1 MKLSRPVQRGHGIP
15 EPGDVEETADAILA
29 HLDSAYNL
37 ARWLVGRDGDAQD
50 VVQEAYLRALR
61 SIATYRGGGTRGWIL
76 AIVRNT
82 CFDWLRK
89 AKALGGEE
97 ADADQQDMAA
107 ACDDAEPSHILQRA
121 EDVRE
126 VRRAVDALPPE
137 FRQVVVLREME
148 GLSYKEI
155 AAATGVP
162 IGTVMSRLA
171 RARRRLA
178 RLLSG
183 EGELIARE
191 ADK

>member
-1 MKLSRPVQRGHGIP
+1 LNPSPPVRAGHGDADR
-15 EPGDVEETADAILA
+15 GDVAKTADEILA

-89 AKALGGEE
+89 ARTLETEE
-97 ADADQQDMAA
+97 ADADQQEMAA
-107 ACDDAEPSHILQRA
+107 ACDEAEPSHLLQRA

-126 VRRAVDALPPE
+126 VRRAVEALPLE

-183 EGELIARE
+183 EGELVAGE
-191 ADK
+191 ADQ

>member
-1 MKLSRPVQRGHGIP
+1 LNLSRPAPRGHGEP
-15 EPGDVEETADAILA
+15 EPGDVAKTADAILA

-37 ARWLVGRDGDAQD
+37 ARWLVRRDGDAQD

-89 AKALGGEE
+89 ARALETEE
-97 ADADQQDMAA
+97 ADADQRDLAA

-121 EDVRE
+121 EDARA
-126 VRRAVDALPPE
+126 VRRAVEALPPE

-155 AAATGVP
+155 AAVAGVP

-178 RLLSG
+178 RVLSG
-183 EGELIARE
+183 ERELIAGE
-191 ADK
+191 ADA

>member
-1 MKLSRPVQRGHGIP
+1 MNPNRPVQRGHGDA
-15 EPGDVEETADAILA
+15 ETGEVAKTADEILA

-37 ARWLVGRDGDAQD
+37 ARWLVGRDADAQD

-89 AKALGGEE
+89 GKASQTDDAGAEE
-97 ADADQQDMAA
+97 QEMAA
-107 ACDDAEPSHILQRA
+107 ADDEADPSYILQRA
-121 EDVRE
+121 EDIGE
-126 VRRAVDALPPE
+126 VRRAVEGLPAE

-155 AAATGVP
+155 AAVTAVP
-162 IGTVMSRLA
+162 IGTVMSRLS
-171 RARRRLA
+171 RARRQLQ
-178 RLLSG
+178 G
-183 EGELIARE
+183 FLIAHGVKEGRP
-191 ADK
+191 